1 MKKPL
6 LRILSIFILYP
17 YIVGFTTDSTGTSA
31 IELIFRVGSGSTN
44 RYLGSCFDGYHGTLT
59 IPHKEAAGSIAV
71 KHDVWVAGTQ
81 AGYYET
87 ESRSLTYLDELGYV
101 TDVHNAAKSYY
112 VSPFAG
118 INLPQAEVRIGAMY
132 SVSENKN
139 QMFPAGKCF
148 TSLTAF
154 ARIGDKR
161 NRFFFTC
168 SYMSN
173 VPLISGGGIWDAGL
187 GAVIGSAQSSSSPE
201 VWVGIFR
208 MDNEN
213 TAIGLRYATA
223 PFLNIRATASFSIP
237 TGGMFAKSVSGD
249 IPYAIGLGLTTE
261 LGF

>member
-1 MKKPL
+1 MKKHL

-17 YIVGFTTDSTGTSA
+17 YIVGFTTDSTGTTA

-44 RYLGSCFDGYHGTLT
+44 RYLGSCFDGYHGTLA

-101 TDVHNAAKSYY
+101 TDVHSAAKSYY
-112 VSPFAG
+112 FSPFAG
-118 INLPQAEVRIGAMY
+118 INLPQVEVRIGAMY

-139 QMFPAGKCF
+139 QMFGAGKGF
-148 TSLTAF
+148 TNPTAF

-173 VPLISGGGIWDAGL
+173 MPLISGGGIWDAGV
-187 GAVIGSAQSSSSPE
+187 GAATGKEPGPSSPE
-201 VWVGIFR
+201 VWVGVFR
-208 MDNEN
+208 MDEEN
-213 TAIGLRYATA
+213 TALGLRYTTA
-223 PFLNIRATASFSIP
+223 AFLNIRATAALSVP
-237 TGGMFAKSVSGD
+237 LGGIFVKSVSGD
-249 IPYAIGLGLTTE
+249 IPYAIGLGLSTE